1 MRERHYHGTTKR
13 KTEIHGKTSKNQK
26 ADDAEQ
32 GINRLCFLRHDG
44 VNGIH
49 TDVLI
54 HFDTIA
60 DTNIDQPNEHISG
73 QFFCP
78 GQRVVECVAEEHL
91 NDDEDTHCRQEDDAQ
106 DFFNVF
112 IKKTQYLHVEFN
124 LLLEKSY
131 LFSLSYKKL
140 WNGAAANAAAPF
152 FLIVQRV
159 IYWES

>member
-1 MRERHYHGTTKR
+1 MKEISSSPAQSKAVGTMAAAPLATAASLGA
-13 KTEIHGKTSKNQK
+13 TQP
-26 ADDAEQ
+26 
-32 GINRLCFLRHDG
+32 
-44 VNGIH
+44 VH
-49 TDVLI
+49 TPSWP
-54 HFDTIA
+54 HRP
-60 DTNIDQPNEHISG
+60 Q
-73 QFFCP
+73 
-78 GQRVVECVAEEHL
+78 CVAEKHL

-152 FLIVQRV
+152 F
-159 IYWES
+159 